1 MATDKLPTKSQAKV
15 LRMAYDNFYIF
26 VDEDCKQKRHCVS
39 CVRKGW
45 MRDGYDRNW
54 RLGFKPTQTGR
65 DALAAYESKHG
76 EVKDA

>member
-1 MATDKLPTKSQAKV
+1 
-15 LRMAYDNFYIF
+15 
-26 VDEDCKQKRHCVS
+26 
-39 CVRKGW
+39 